1 MSKAEVI
8 RAQDEETL
16 ARCLEI
22 RGEVFTTEKGVPRE
36 IEADALDC
44 LGGACDHFLI
54 RCNGADAG
62 ALRLAYTK
70 ENVARIQRLCILKK
84 FRGLGL
90 GTSALEQIELFC
102 RTHRCTAV
110 ELDAKCS
117 AYPFYEKCGYKT
129 ASAPFTEAG
138 VLHVKMRKDMPLP

>member
-1 MSKAEVI
+1 MGKAEVI
-8 RAQDEETL
+8 RAQDEGTL

-22 RGEVFTTEKGVPRE
+22 RRDVFTTEKGVPRE

-54 RCNGADAG
+54 RFNGADAG
-62 ALRLAYTK
+62 ALRLAYTQ
-70 ENVARIQRLCILKK
+70 ENAARIQRLCILKQ

-90 GTSALEQIELFC
+90 GKSALEQIELFC
-102 RTHRCTAV
+102 RTRRCPAV

-117 AYPFYEKCGYKT
+117 ASPFYEKCGYKT
-129 ASAPFTEAG
+129 VSAPFTEAG
-138 VLHVKMRKDMPLP
+138 VPHVKMRKEL

>member
-8 RAQDEETL
+8 RVQDEETL
-16 ARCLEI
+16 SRCLKI

-54 RCNGADAG
+54 RYSDADAG

-129 ASAPFTEAG
+129 VSAPFTEAG
-138 VLHVKMRKDMPLP
+138 VMHVKMRKDMPLP